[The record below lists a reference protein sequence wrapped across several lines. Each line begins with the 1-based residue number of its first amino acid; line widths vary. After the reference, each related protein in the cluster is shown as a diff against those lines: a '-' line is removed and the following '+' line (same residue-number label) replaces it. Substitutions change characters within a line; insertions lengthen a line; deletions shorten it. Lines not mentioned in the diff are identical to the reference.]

1 MRIHTK
7 YEYDDCII
15 TEYISFKELLLMVVF
30 RKTNFS
36 NIGKGKLK
44 IIAINF
50 NF

>member
-15 TEYISFKELLLMVVF
+15 TEYISIKELLLMVVF
-30 RKTNFS
+30 RKTNFGS
-36 NIGKGKLK
+36 LATGKLK
-44 IIAINF
+44 IRSINF